1 MSLASF
7 AVQHRLKLKT
17 DTGDGTWIILGRL
30 GHIYEYGD
38 RTLGV
43 MVIPSPPRK
52 NVWGFTR
59 KKFLAVAMRI
69 VQNGDCEGAAV
80 FDPEGAEQAALAIRA
95 IQGKRKRVVSP
106 EQRKR
111 LVEVGKKTRIGTALG
126 GHFES

>member
-17 DTGDGTWIILGRL
+17 DFGDGTPIILGRI

-43 MVIPSPPRK
+43 MVIPNPSRK
-52 NVWGFTR
+52 NAWGFTR
-59 KKFLAVAMRI
+59 KKFLAVGMRI

-80 FDPEGAEQAALAIRA
+80 FDPENAEQAAFAIRL
-95 IQGKRKRVVSP
+95 IQAKRKRAVSP
-106 EQRKR
+106 EQRRR
-111 LVEVGKKTRIGTALG
+111 LVEAGSKTRIGTALG
-126 GHFES
+126 GHFEP